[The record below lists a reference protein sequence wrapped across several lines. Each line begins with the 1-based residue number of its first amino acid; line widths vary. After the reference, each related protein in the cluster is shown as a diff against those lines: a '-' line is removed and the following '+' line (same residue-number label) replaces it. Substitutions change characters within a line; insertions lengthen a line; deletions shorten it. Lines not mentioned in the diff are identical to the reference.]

1 MAQIKFIHRD
11 EPVVK
16 LNATPH
22 IAFDKSKKLTSL
34 EGGKPLYYILAAEAY
49 RLKLNSFCDFNQKHP
64 IYPDYSLINIPII
77 RDEYS
82 KVF

>member
-1 MAQIKFIHRD
+1 MAQIKFVHRD
-11 EPVVK
+11 ELAVK

-34 EGGKPLYYILAAEAY
+34 EGGNPLYYILAEEAY

-77 RDEYS
+77 RDDYS